1 MDSQSII
8 EELKKL
14 NKISSQLDIS
24 QEERASLLNQTAEYT
39 NNFISTLHTI
49 KGYQENSW

>member
-1 MDSQSII
+1 MSTQSII
-8 EELKKL
+8 DELNKL

-24 QEERASLLNQTAEYT
+24 EAERASLLNQTAEYT

-49 KGYQENSW
+49 KG